1 MEDYSAHNLL
11 SVLRELHGIGYRGLR
26 FYSYRRWIGT
36 LAINIYREMPVSA
49 SSGEA
54 LYAPIRGFE
63 VKPDLT
69 FRHPSKRDHAWGHVG
84 IPVGAAARQFADIH
98 LRDMD
103 AGIGVFDGEYSEW
116 LDSAIDLCPFGRL
129 PLTGE
134 PKEVAQ
140 GKATQVALF
149 PEDHFQRGVV
159 PLLESIFLPA
169 PPGLA
174 GAIDPYQT
182 FRKAMEERAWKE
194 EILREKEQ
202 FRRFALLE
210 KGIRK
215 Q

>member
-36 LAINIYREMPVSA
+36 LAIIIYREMPVSA

-54 LYAPIRGFE
+54 LYVPLCSFE

-69 FRHPSKRDHAWGHVG
+69 FRYPSKLDHAWGHVG
-84 IPVGAAARQFADIH
+84 ISVVAASRQFADIH
-98 LRDMD
+98 LCDLD
-103 AGIGVFDGEYSEW
+103 AGIGVFEREYSAW
-116 LDSAIDLCPFGRL
+116 LDIAIDLCPFGCL

-140 GKATQVALF
+140 GNKTQVALF
-149 PEDHFQRGVV
+149 PEDYFQRGVG
-159 PLLESIFLPA
+159 PLRESILLPA

-174 GAIDPYQT
+174 GAIDPYQA

-194 EILREKEQ
+194 KILREKEQ

-210 KGIRK
+210 KRIRE